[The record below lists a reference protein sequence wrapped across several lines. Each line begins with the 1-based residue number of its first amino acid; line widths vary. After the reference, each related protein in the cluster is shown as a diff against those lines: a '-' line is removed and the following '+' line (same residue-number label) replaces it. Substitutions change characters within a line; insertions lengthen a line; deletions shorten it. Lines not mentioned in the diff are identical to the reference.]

1 MIMKRLS
8 ILFVAASILLVASCS
23 PETFSMNIEMRY
35 PSRSGIDL
43 TRKSMAVVAVDS
55 GDASDTTF
63 MSAVAEGFATKMEE
77 EYYGGKSVID
87 IYRVPSI
94 SGSSVKSFAQ
104 DLIMDT
110 NRDVVFLFDRTE
122 FGGIATGDRKQNRLA
137 TNPDSAYITD
147 AALPFRLKMS
157 VYNSLDTLD
166 KVYSYS
172 GASSVRCDVYND
184 GTSSAVER
192 NIWDSSVSEAV
203 KVGSRAAANFLNT
216 WKTETYTFYYF
227 ETLSSDWDEASQ
239 AAYEYRWTDA
249 VRKWTSIFKNSSD
262 SRKKACAAYDIAT
275 ACYMLEEYPL
285 ALQWL
290 DMADSLCSL
299 SLSPG
304 LRKRINSRIQ

>member
-1 MIMKRLS
+1 MKR
-8 ILFVAASILLVASCS
+8 IFIIFAALALLASCS
-23 PETFSMNIEMRY
+23 PETFTMNIEMRY

-63 MSAVAEGFATKMEE
+63 MSGVAEGFASRMET
-77 EYYGGKSVID
+77 EYFGGKHAID
-87 IYRVPSI
+87 IYRVPEI
-94 SGSSVKSFAQ
+94 TGDGVKSFAQ
-104 DLIMDT
+104 DLVLDT

-122 FGGIATGDRKQNRLA
+122 FGAVASGDRKQNRLA
-137 TNPDSAYITD
+137 VNPDSAYVTETV
-147 AALPFRLKMS
+147 LPFRLKMN

-166 KVYSYS
+166 RVLAYS
-172 GASSVRCDVYND
+172 GSSSVRCDVYND
-184 GTSSAVER
+184 GTPNMVEK
-192 NIWDSSVSEAV
+192 NFWDTSVSEAV
-203 KVGSRAAANFLNT
+203 KVGAKAAASFLNT
-216 WKTETYTFYYF
+216 WKTESYTFYYY
-227 ETLSSDWDEASQ
+227 ETMGTAWDEASQ
-239 AAYEYRWTDA
+239 AAYEYRWSDA
-249 VRKWTSIFKNSSD
+249 VRKWTAIFKDSGD

-275 ACYMLEEYPL
+275 ACYMLGEYPL